1 MMPAS
6 TTRDRLA
13 TLLESRRDLWRG
25 RSRPD
30 RATLSTGHAGLD
42 DLLPGGG
49 WPCGRIVELL
59 PEHHGVGELRL
70 LLPLLA
76 GQTRRKRPVVLAAP
90 PLLPCPQ
97 MLQAAG
103 IDLAHLIVVRRHDQ
117 ALWAA
122 EQCLKSGLCGAVLAW
137 PPDRVQACDV
147 RRLQLA
153 AEHGS
158 APTFLYYRPDRHPPS
173 SLAMLRLAIRPGP
186 EVELLRGTTGT
197 GERVVHLNAGN
208 IVSLFRQT

>member
-1 MMPAS
+1 MTPAP
-6 TTRDRLA
+6 TARDRLT
-13 TLLESRRDLWRG
+13 TLLESRHDLWRG

-30 RATLSTGHAGLD
+30 RATLPTGHAGLD
-42 DLLPGGG
+42 DLLPDGG

-76 GQTRRKRPVVLAAP
+76 EQTQRKQPVVLAAP

-103 IDLAHLIVVRRHDQ
+103 VDLAHLIVVRQRDQ

-137 PPDRVQACDV
+137 PPDRVQACAV

-153 AEHGS
+153 AEYGS
-158 APTFLYYRPDRHPPS
+158 APTFLYCRPGRHPPS
-173 SLAMLRLAIRPGP
+173 SLATLRLAIRPGP
-186 EVELLRGTTGT
+186 EIELLRGAACT
-197 GERVVHLNAGN
+197 GERVVHLN
-208 IVSLFRQT
+208 VVVPLFRQT